1 MPTHKRQFALIRAFE
16 VVQHLDFSF
25 RRSLSDKGRLHQPV
39 ELAQS
44 YAGRHVVALT
54 RRFVLELSFR
64 ENIVPLGRWF
74 LIADPAIV
82 SAIGLIVNI
91 VMAVITADFRSTK
104 IAIFPFRTRRTTA
117 STISH
122 VCDLHILHVTCHASS
137 VSAGASWP
145 SWFWPLASNSRNVC
159 QGSQV
164 YNSQNMEASQC

>member
-1 MPTHKRQFALIRAFE
+1 MNEKIIICTVDHDGCWLWQGARTKVGYPVT
-16 VVQHLDFSF
+16 
-25 RRSLSDKGRLHQPV
+25 RRSNPRRKQL
-39 ELAQS
+39 
-44 YAGRHVVALT
+44 LT
-54 RRFVLELSFR
+54 RVVLEFKLNR
-64 ENIVPLGRWF
+64 PLRPSM
-74 LIADPAIV
+74 LALHKCDKR
-82 SAIGLIVNI
+82 LIVNI